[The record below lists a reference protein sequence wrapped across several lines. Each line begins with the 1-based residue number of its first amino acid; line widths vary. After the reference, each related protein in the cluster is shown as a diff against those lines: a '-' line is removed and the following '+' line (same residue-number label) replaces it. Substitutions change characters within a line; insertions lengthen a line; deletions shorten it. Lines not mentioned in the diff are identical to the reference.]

1 MPFLKQPFFAFT
13 NISWG
18 GIIADVW
25 MSHSRAGDENEK
37 EIQDFANYPFYYGGT
52 VEYSAILY
60 KIIDWNQL
68 EGKQGTEL
76 HIFPTNFHSL
86 DYYDR

>member
-1 MPFLKQPFFAFT
+1 MCGCPTVAQEVKMKKKCKILL
-13 NISWG
+13 
-18 GIIADVW
+18 IILF
-25 MSHSRAGDENEK
+25 
-37 EIQDFANYPFYYGGT
+37 IICLIPIPTFYKDGGT